1 MQTGLRHPCASA
13 ESLDFPLKPCRAM
26 KVNGTVFTGFLDMRR
41 VCCLMSWFMIPKWC
55 FEIRGRAPSTVS
67 ILLGLV
73 PLALLAF
80 FWWFLTRGIPE
91 ERALGPTILPS
102 PAEVAQ
108 SLGDLL
114 SASDQDN
121 RSLLDHIGLSVR
133 RVALGFFLGLAVAL
147 PIGILMGAFG
157 SARSTLAPIMTASG
171 YIPIA
176 TLVPLTMSWFGL
188 DESQKVVFLA
198 MAFIIFLLPMVLRA
212 IESVPDVYLRT
223 AYTLGASRWH
233 IIRRVLVPVA
243 LPDIWHSMR
252 LAFGIGW
259 SYLVL
264 AEVVV
269 KTGGL
274 GDLIDTARRRAMSGR
289 VYLVIVIITLI
300 AWIADLLWVR
310 IGTLIFP
317 YRRSRS

>member
-1 MQTGLRHPCASA
+1 
-13 ESLDFPLKPCRAM
+13 
-26 KVNGTVFTGFLDMRR
+26 
-41 VCCLMSWFMIPKWC
+41 MIPKW
-55 FEIRGRAPSTVS
+55 FLEIRGQVPSGVS

-73 PLALLAF
+73 PLAFLVLL
-80 FWWFLTRGIPE
+80 WWQLTRGIPE
-91 ERALGPTILPS
+91 ERMIGPTILPS
-102 PAEVAQ
+102 PTEVVQ

-114 SASDQDN
+114 GSSDQDN
-121 RSLLDHIGLSVR
+121 RTLLDHIGLSLR
-133 RVALGFFLGLAVAL
+133 RVALGFLLGLAVAW
-147 PIGILMGAFG
+147 PIGILMGSFG
-157 SARSTLAPIMTASG
+157 SARSTMAPLVTASG

-198 MAFIIFLLPMVLRA
+198 MAFSIFLLPMVVRA
-212 IESVPDVYLRT
+212 IDAVPDVYLRT
-223 AYTLGASRWH
+223 AYTLGATRWH

-289 VYLVIVIITLI
+289 VYLVIVIITVI

-310 IGTLIFP
+310 VGLLLFP
-317 YRRSRS
+317 YRRSRP

>member
-1 MQTGLRHPCASA
+1 MN
-13 ESLDFPLKPCRAM
+13 K
-26 KVNGTVFTGFLDMRR
+26 KVSIDKA
-41 VCCLMSWFMIPKWC
+41 MIPNW
-55 FEIRGRAPSTVS
+55 FAEIRGRVPAAASV
-67 ILLGLV
+67 LLGILPLV
-73 PLALLAF
+73 ALAVL
-80 FWWFLTRGIPE
+80 WWMLTRGIPE

-102 PAEVAQ
+102 PSEVVQ

-114 SASDQDN
+114 RTSDTEG
-121 RSLLDHIGLSVR
+121 RSLLDHIGLSLR
-133 RVALGFFLGLAVAL
+133 RVALGFLLGLAVVL

-157 SARSTLAPIMTASG
+157 SARATMAPIATASG

-188 DESQKVVFLA
+188 DEIQKVVFLA
-198 MAFIIFLLPMVLRA
+198 MAFGIFLLPMVVRA
-212 IESVPDVYLRT
+212 IDAVPEVYLRT
-223 AYTLGASRWH
+223 ACTLGATRWH
-233 IIRRVLVPVA
+233 IIRRILVPVA

-269 KTGGL
+269 KSGGL

-289 VYLVIVIITLI
+289 VYLVIVVITLI
-300 AWIADLLWVR
+300 AWVADLAWSRL
-310 IGTLIFP
+310 GNALFP
-317 YRRSRS
+317 YRRGRA

>member
-1 MQTGLRHPCASA
+1 
-13 ESLDFPLKPCRAM
+13 
-26 KVNGTVFTGFLDMRR
+26 
-41 VCCLMSWFMIPKWC
+41 MIPKW
-55 FEIRGRAPSTVS
+55 FSEIRGQVPSSVS
-67 ILLGLV
+67 IMLGFIPIILLV
-73 PLALLAF
+73 V
-80 FWWFLTRGIPE
+80 FWWMLTRGMPE
-91 ERALGPTILPS
+91 ERILGPTILPS
-102 PAEVAQ
+102 PSEVVQ

-114 SASDQDN
+114 SSSDQDN
-121 RSLLDHIGLSVR
+121 RGLLDHVGLSLR
-133 RVALGFFLGLAVAL
+133 RVAFGFLLGLAVAL
-147 PIGILMGAFG
+147 PIGILMGSFG
-157 SARSTLAPIMTASG
+157 SARSIMAPVVTASG

-198 MAFIIFLLPMVLRA
+198 LAFCIFLLPMIVRA
-212 IESVPDVYLRT
+212 IDSVPEIYLRT
-223 AYTLGASRWH
+223 AYTLGATRWQL
-233 IIRRVLVPVA
+233 IRRVLVPVA

-269 KTGGL
+269 KSGGL

-289 VYLVIVIITLI
+289 VYLVIVIITVI
-300 AWIADLLWVR
+300 AWVADLLWAR
-310 IGTLIFP
+310 LGTLFFP

>member
-1 MQTGLRHPCASA
+1 M
-13 ESLDFPLKPCRAM
+13 SL
-26 KVNGTVFTGFLDMRR
+26 
-41 VCCLMSWFMIPKWC
+41 FMIPKW
-55 FEIRGRAPSTVS
+55 FAEIRGRVPPAVS
-67 ILLGLV
+67 VLLGLV
-73 PLALLAF
+73 PLVLLAV

-91 ERALGPTILPS
+91 ERVLGPTIMPS
-102 PAEVAQ
+102 PAEVVH
-108 SLGDLL
+108 SLNDLV

-121 RSLLDHIGLSVR
+121 RSLFDHIGLSLR
-133 RVALGFFLGLAVAL
+133 RVALGFLVGVAIAF
-147 PIGILMGAFG
+147 PIGVLMGSFG
-157 SARSTLAPIMTASG
+157 TARSTMAPVVTASG

-198 MAFIIFLLPMVLRA
+198 MAFTIFLLPMVVRA
-212 IESVPDVYLRT
+212 IDSVPDVYLRT
-223 AYTLGASRWH
+223 AYTLGATRWH
-233 IIRRVLVPVA
+233 TISRVLVPVA

-252 LAFGIGW
+252 LAFGVGW

-300 AWIADLLWVR
+300 AWIADLLWTRLGV
-310 IGTLIFP
+310 LIFP
-317 YRRSRS
+317 YRRSRT